1 LADNFK
7 RPTMKPKKTQKDDG
21 KSTSPDIDSVLKILQ
36 KKELQTKIL
45 KKIIKENNPS
55 DNQ

>member
-1 LADNFK
+1 
-7 RPTMKPKKTQKDDG
+7 MKPKKTQKDDG
-21 KSTSPDIDSVLKILQ
+21 KSTSPDIDSVIKILQ

>member
-1 LADNFK
+1 
-7 RPTMKPKKTQKDDG
+7 MKPQKTQKKDDG
-21 KSTSPDIDSVLKILQ
+21 KSTSPDFDSVLKILK

>member
-1 LADNFK
+1 
-7 RPTMKPKKTQKDDG
+7 MKPQKTQKKDDG
-21 KSTSPDIDSVLKILQ
+21 KSPRPDFDSVLKILK
-36 KKELQTKIL
+36 KKELQTEIL